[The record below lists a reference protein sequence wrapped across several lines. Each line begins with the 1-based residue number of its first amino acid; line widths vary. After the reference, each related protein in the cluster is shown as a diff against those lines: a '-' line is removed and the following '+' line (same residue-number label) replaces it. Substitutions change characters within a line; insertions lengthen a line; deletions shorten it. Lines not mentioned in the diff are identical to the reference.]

1 MSSDTS
7 SLLSRASRKGGILVA
22 SLVLVQ
28 AITGMLM
35 SMYYVPSDAPART
48 IDGKPLTITSS
59 LRIDTVGRFV
69 DTINTAGR
77 IALVPARAG
86 ELTPSQAAASVN
98 VSIEN
103 APFGGFVRSLHQ
115 HTATMLVLVSL
126 IWAALLGFSG
136 VYASNARLWLTSIGI
151 AALALALAWTG
162 RVLPDD
168 VYSMISRTI
177 VSNELQQAPLGVFIT
192 KVLGLFRGELSLS
205 RTYIMHALVMG
216 GGICWLALRAR
227 RHAPTAAAVPTAGSV
242 PTAEAV
248 GYVGAAVLITLGSA
262 LHTYPVR
269 DAIRG
274 LSGGEHVFAWWTI
287 MPIHAWAVWLGAEL
301 AGIVG
306 LAVLVKLLTMPL
318 WHDKMSPLYAK
329 TLIAGVSLAMLAA
342 YVFGN

>member
-1 MSSDTS
+1 MSSDTPS
-7 SLLSRASRKGGILVA
+7 FLSRASRNGGILVA
-22 SLVLVQ
+22 SLILVQ
-28 AITGMLM
+28 AITGILM

-48 IDGKPLTITSS
+48 VDGKPLTITSS

-86 ELTPSQAAASVN
+86 EPTPSQAAASVN

-103 APFGGFVRSLHQ
+103 APLGGFVRSLHQ
-115 HTATMLVLVSL
+115 HTATMLVVVSL

-151 AALALALAWTG
+151 AVLALALAWTG

-177 VSNELQQAPLGVFIT
+177 VSNELQQAPLGGFIT

-216 GGICWLALRAR
+216 GGIVALGWRVFSVTVPRASHRLALTFI
-227 RHAPTAAAVPTAGSV
+227 PVISSGLIAV
-242 PTAEAV
+242 
-248 GYVGAAVLITLGSA
+248 GSA

-274 LSGGEHVFAWWTI
+274 LSGGEQVYAWWTI

-329 TLIAGVSLAMLAA
+329 TLIAGVSLAMVLA
-342 YVFGN
+342 YMFGN